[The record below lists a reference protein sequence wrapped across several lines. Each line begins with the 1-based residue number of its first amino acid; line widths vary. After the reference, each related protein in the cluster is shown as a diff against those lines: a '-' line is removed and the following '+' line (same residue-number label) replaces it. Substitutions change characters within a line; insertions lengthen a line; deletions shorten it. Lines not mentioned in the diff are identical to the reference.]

1 MFRAEGLR
9 GSVFAVLAM
18 ALASVA
24 STSARAGEDT
34 PIATAEGKSSAPS
47 LDATAAPS
55 ETASQIKQ
63 WLADAS
69 VDGGPGPLPDRKI
82 HGEFDA
88 WVGNHGTRGFAAQAV
103 IPVGNQATVAIAVS
117 KSSGYGP
124 YYGGYGDWGAS
135 GGFIDPRYVQS
146 CSRTTVRPFT
156 DTPGL
161 NTDQSCAD
169 TVPYGSGH

>member
-1 MFRAEGLR
+1 MFRAQGLR
-9 GSVFAVLAM
+9 GPIFGIVTVAV
-18 ALASVA
+18 VGFA
-24 STSARAGEDT
+24 STSALAAEDT
-34 PIATAEGKSSAPS
+34 PIATAEGRSSAPS
-47 LDATAAPS
+47 LDAAAAPS
-55 ETASQIKQ
+55 GTASQIKQ

-117 KSSGYGP
+117 RSSGYGP
-124 YYGGYGDWGAS
+124 YYGGYGGWGAP

-146 CSRTTVRPFT
+146 CERTAVRSFADAAGPSA
-156 DTPGL
+156 
-161 NTDQSCAD
+161 DQGCAD
-169 TVPYGSGH
+169 PAPYVSGH